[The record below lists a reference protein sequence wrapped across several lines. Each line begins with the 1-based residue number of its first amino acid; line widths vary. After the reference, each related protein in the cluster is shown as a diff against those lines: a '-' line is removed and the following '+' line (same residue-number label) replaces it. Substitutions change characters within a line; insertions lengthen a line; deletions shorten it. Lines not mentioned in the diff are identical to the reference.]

1 MPKTLV
7 FFYSLTGI
15 TSKAAGEFARAGGWD
30 IGEIR
35 DVHPRTGLWARS
47 RCLIESSFGLCPRID
62 YRGPD
67 PGGYDFVVLGA
78 PVWRFHTASP
88 LHSFFV
94 HHRGHLKRIAF
105 FVTFGGRGADVVTRQ
120 AAKLFGRADV
130 QISFLEDSEMKS
142 GSFRGRVRDFILALR
157 VVGA

>member
-47 RCLIESSFGLCPRID
+47 RCLIESSVGLCPRID

-88 LHSFFV
+88 LHSFFM
-94 HHRGHLKRIAF
+94 HHQGHLKRIAF
-105 FVTFGGRGADVVTRQ
+105 SSRSVV
-120 AAKLFGRADV
+120 AAQTWSRDRRPNFSAEQTSR
-130 QISFLEDSEMKS
+130 
-142 GSFRGRVRDFILALR
+142 FRS
-157 VVGA
+157 